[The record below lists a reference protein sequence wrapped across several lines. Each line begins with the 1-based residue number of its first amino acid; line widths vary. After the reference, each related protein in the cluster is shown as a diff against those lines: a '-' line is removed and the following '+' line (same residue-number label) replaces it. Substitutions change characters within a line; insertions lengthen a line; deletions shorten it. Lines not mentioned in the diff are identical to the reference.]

1 MKPSAHFCW
10 NKVKCPP
17 YGRDTWIL
25 TGYDIHLVCSS
36 TEINCTASD
45 FMKWPID
52 VFATTQYIMAVC
64 SMNCWGGGV
73 LYLTGSIGVVELDLT
88 ARVAKLHTKDHFLFF
103 CLFVIFHTFI
113 FFVLQYQECLIYQPN
128 LALILGTPVSLMT
141 HSQRYLL
148 FIRRFNPVCK

>member
-1 MKPSAHFCW
+1 MSTLRKRHLNPDWLRHTSCMQQHR
-10 NKVKCPP
+10 NKLYRVRF
-17 YGRDTWIL
+17 YEVAYRR
-25 TGYDIHLVCSS
+25 VCY
-36 TEINCTASD
+36 N
-45 FMKWPID
+45 
-52 VFATTQYIMAVC
+52 AVY
-64 SMNCWGGGV
+64 NGGLFYELLGGGV